1 MPYRGATG
9 ALVPP
14 WRRQFLS
21 YHRAAQTGREATRTV
36 ANDNGETALDGQ
48 FISLWCLFIRIGK
61 AEKSLEHEAAGYV
74 MSCLDSD
81 PTGMNYLRRRDA
93 SSGLVLPMDMGAR
106 LHIVRLLGM
115 FASQGA
121 LLDADDRPND
131 DAQPTFESVGCYQS
145 DILPFLAQHDVAVW
159 LDDEAGKAAL
169 PDGRRIPGW
178 MLAYADRAWISRSR
192 AAKLLLAVTDKAD
205 LLSPQYESALDQWGE
220 VLSDAISRGEIVA
233 ANKGGSTQLS
243 HADLCAWAQKQG
255 YSWPF
260 AAPKPAGAKS
270 VPPAAPEPKAVV
282 ANSSPHEDART
293 VKHTLRT
300 RSDGLSAVIAKA
312 KALALDGNDP
322 NAVWAA
328 LVKLAQDVNR
338 PPPLLGY
345 VDGEGVKWDQSGTI
359 VIQSNKAFRARWA
372 RAKSR

>member
-1 MPYRGATG
+1 MVNENA
-9 ALVPP
+9 
-14 WRRQFLS
+14 
-21 YHRAAQTGREATRTV
+21 
-36 ANDNGETALDGQ
+36 ETALDGQ
-48 FISLWCLFIRIGK
+48 FISLWRLFIQIGK
-61 AEKSLEHEAAGYV
+61 AEKSLEYEAAGYL

-81 PTGMNYLRRRDA
+81 PRGMNYLRRRDA
-93 SSGLVLPMDMGAR
+93 SGLLLPMDMSAR
-106 LHIVRLLGM
+106 LHLVRLVGI
-115 FASQGA
+115 FASQGT

-131 DAQPTFESVGCYQS
+131 DAQPTFERAGFYLS
-145 DILPFLAQHDVAVW
+145 DILPFLARHDVAVW
-159 LDDEAGKAAL
+159 LGDEAENEAL
-169 PDGRRIPGW
+169 PDGRRLPGW
-178 MLAYADRAWISRSR
+178 VLSYADRAWISRSR

-205 LLSPQYESALDQWGE
+205 LPSPQYESALEQWGE
-220 VLSDAISRGEIVA
+220 AISDAISRGEIAA
-233 ANKGGSTQLS
+233 ANKGGNTLLA

-260 AAPKPAGAKS
+260 AAPKPAGAKA
-270 VPPAAPEPKAVV
+270 VHPAAPEPKAVV

-322 NAVWAA
+322 SAVWEA
-328 LVKLAQDVNR
+328 LVKLAKDVNR

-359 VIQSNKAFRARWA
+359 VIQTKKAFSGRWA